1 VELTV
6 GRHAAD
12 DGAGVDPIIEAALR
26 RRPEFGTSGEPRHA
40 PRLTRADGDGGPGE
54 GGLGWPGDPSDGDGT
69 GLGWPTDLVRG
80 GATDGEQPALTL
92 AEDQRPARRRG
103 WRRLFG
109 GSSADRS
116 TAA

>member
-12 DGAGVDPIIEAALR
+12 DGADVDPIIAAALR
-26 RRPEFGTSGEPRHA
+26 RGPATGAPGQARHA
-40 PRLTRADGDGGPGE
+40 PRLAGGDDDGGQGE
-54 GGLGWPGDPSDGDGT
+54 GGLGWPGDPGEGT
-69 GLGWPTDLVRG
+69 GLGWPTDRVS
-80 GATDGEQPALTL
+80 DGPSEGDQPAVT
-92 AEDQRPARRRG
+92 EPEVPRPPRRRG

-109 GSSADRS
+109 SPSDRS